1 MQNKLQKFTIAA
13 TIFALIL
20 GNLVVATNSGD
31 ACGSDWPKCNGKL
44 IPDFSSI
51 KVLIEYSHRLFTTS
65 LGFIILINAI
75 LVWKKL
81 RISNA
86 KSIWPILTIVLLLVQ
101 SLVGGL
107 NVLLGT
113 PVGFTTLDVTVSLFL
128 LVSVIYTHNI
138 LEPPL
143 IEKKSTPIKKSAL
156 ALLVF
161 IFIETVIGAVFK
173 HFRISK
179 MLISDEG
186 GISYIIYSVHG
197 LLGIAVLLASSYIL
211 FLSIR
216 NKTFILLSSSLVVF
230 LLLTG
235 VYGFLAKVS
244 SLAPAIAS
252 LHMIFTILSISAA
265 SFLAAERKGFGK
277 TIIKSNQEKNNKLY

>member
-1 MQNKLQKFTIAA
+1 MRNRFQKFTIAA
-13 TIFALIL
+13 TILALIL

-65 LGFIILINAI
+65 LGFVILINAI

-138 LEPPL
+138 LEPSL
-143 IEKKSTPIKKSAL
+143 IGKKSELLQKSAL

-161 IFIETVIGAVFK
+161 IFVETIIGAVFK

-186 GISYIIYSVHG
+186 GISYIIYSIHG
-197 LLGIAVLLASSYIL
+197 LLGIAAILASSYIL
-211 FLSIR
+211 FWSLR
-216 NKTFILLSSSLVVF
+216 NKTFRLLSVGLTVF
-230 LLLTG
+230 LLLAG
-235 VYGFLAKVS
+235 VYGFISKAS
-244 SLAPAIAS
+244 SLAPIYS
-252 LHMIFTILSISAA
+252 SFHMIFTILSILAA
-265 SFLAAERKGFGK
+265 SFLAAERKGFGEI
-277 TIIKSNQEKNNKLY
+277 TSSNY

>member
-1 MQNKLQKFTIAA
+1 MRNRFQKFTIAA
-13 TIFALIL
+13 TILALIL

-31 ACGSDWPKCNGKL
+31 ACGSDWPKCNSKL
-44 IPDFSSI
+44 IPNFSSI
-51 KVLIEYSHRLFTTS
+51 NILIEYSHRLFTTS

-81 RISNA
+81 KKSNT
-86 KSIWPILTIVLLLVQ
+86 KSIWPILSIVLLLIQ

-113 PVGFTTLDVTVSLFL
+113 PIGFTTLDVTVSLFL

-143 IEKKSTPIKKSAL
+143 LGKKSAPL
-156 ALLVF
+156 QKGSFALLVF
-161 IFIETVIGAVFK
+161 IFIETIIGAVFK

-179 MLISDEG
+179 MLITDEG
-186 GISYIIYSVHG
+186 GISYILYSIHG
-197 LLGIAVLLASSYIL
+197 LLGIAAVLASSYIL
-211 FLSIR
+211 FWSLR
-216 NKTFILLSSSLVVF
+216 NKTFRLLSVSLTFF
-230 LLLTG
+230 LLLAG
-235 VYGFLAKVS
+235 VYGFVSKAS
-244 SLAPAIAS
+244 SLAPVYS
-252 LHMIFTILSISAA
+252 SFHMIFTILSISAA

-277 TIIKSNQEKNNKLY
+277 GITS

>member
-1 MQNKLQKFTIAA
+1 MRNKFQKFTIAA
-13 TIFALIL
+13 TILALIL

-51 KVLIEYSHRLFTTS
+51 NILIEYSHRLFTTS

-75 LVWKKL
+75 LVWRKL
-81 RISNA
+81 RKANG
-86 KSIWPILTIVLLLVQ
+86 KSIWPILSIVLLLIQ

-143 IEKKSTPIKKSAL
+143 LGKKGAPLQKGAF

-179 MLISDEG
+179 MLITDEG
-186 GISYIIYSVHG
+186 GISYIFYSIHG
-197 LLGIAVLLASSYIL
+197 LLGIAAILASSFIL
-211 FLSIR
+211 FWSLRNKMFRLLSI
-216 NKTFILLSSSLVVF
+216 SLVVF

-235 VYGFLAKVS
+235 IYGFISRAS
-244 SLAPAIAS
+244 SLAPAIS
-252 LHMIFTILSISAA
+252 SFHMIFTILSISAA
-265 SFLAAERKGFGK
+265 SLLTAERKGLG
-277 TIIKSNQEKNNKLY
+277 TDIS